1 MRLRATVWGSS
12 ESFNWLIAG
21 SCFFGGKNYSREK
34 MAIPRGSRWFGDGES
49 KIKHPK
55 TFARSHLTLRNIS
68 LAKKHVKIN
77 ATQPLLLGKSI
88 DLPYNRPDIFGSGKI
103 SVDLGLA
110 GGERGWGRVCP
121 APQCTGLISL
131 SRNTKERA
139 GIRSWR
145 LYFRQSTGFDSLCL
159 LNKRVMENTGGWKEG
174 VVKREIRDGVFE
186 FFAIAINWS
195 EITTHFI
202 LAFLRCTIVGRK

>member
-1 MRLRATVWGSS
+1 
-12 ESFNWLIAG
+12 
-21 SCFFGGKNYSREK
+21 

-131 SRNTKERA
+131 SRNIKMA
-139 GIRSWR
+139 ALKR
-145 LYFRQSTGFDSLCL
+145 LSVRRRRNIYFSAAHILSRKGLNGMNPSSSSGSQSSFISDLASSLVSFSPRL
-159 LNKRVMENTGGWKEG
+159 VSSLN
-174 VVKREIRDGVFE
+174 
-186 FFAIAINWS
+186 S
-195 EITTHFI
+195 S
-202 LAFLRCTIVGRK
+202 